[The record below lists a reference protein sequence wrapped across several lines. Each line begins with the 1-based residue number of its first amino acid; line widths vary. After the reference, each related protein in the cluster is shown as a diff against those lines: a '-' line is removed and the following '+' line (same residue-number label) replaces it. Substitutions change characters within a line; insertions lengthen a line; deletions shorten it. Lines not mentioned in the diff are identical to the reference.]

1 MLTRPL
7 PLLSTALA
15 TILAT
20 SLGAALP
27 AAAQETVV
35 DVTAIVD
42 HPALDAVREGVKEA
56 LAGAGYV
63 EGENLEL
70 NFQSAQGNVSTAAQI
85 ARKFVGDQP
94 DVIVPISTP
103 SAQAVVALTRDVP
116 VVYSAVSDPVAAKLV
131 PDWGP
136 SDSNVTGVSDMVPA
150 AEQLALIGKVA
161 PQVKRSGIIYNPGE
175 ANSVAFVDQLAAAVE
190 KSGTY
195 ELIEAPAPRTVDVS
209 TSAKSLVGK
218 ADLIFA
224 PTDNTVASALPGI
237 AKVASDAQ
245 IPLFGGDA
253 EHVKQGA
260 AFGLAVD
267 YAEIGRQ
274 TGDVVVR
281 ILKGEAPGSIA
292 SETSKTL
299 AVYVNPTAAAKQGLT
314 IPADVAATA
323 TTVE

>member
-1 MLTRPL
+1 MSIRSL

-15 TILAT
+15 TALV
-20 SLGAALP
+20 AALP
-27 AAAQETVV
+27 AFAQEAVV

-63 EGENLEL
+63 EGQNLEL

-94 DVIVPISTP
+94 NVIVPISTP
-103 SAQAVVALTRDVP
+103 SAQAVVALTKDVP
-116 VVYSAVSDPVAAKLV
+116 VVYSAVGDPVAAKLV
-131 PDWGP
+131 PGWEASGT
-136 SDSNVTGVSDMVPA
+136 NVTGVSDMVPA
-150 AEQLALIGKVA
+150 ADQLALIGKVA
-161 PQVKRSGIIYNPGE
+161 PQVKRIGIIYNPGE
-175 ANSVAFVDQLAAAVE
+175 ANSVAFVAQLKDAIAKGGA
-190 KSGTY
+190 Y
-195 ELIEAPAPRTVDVS
+195 ELVEAPAPRTVDVS

-237 AKVASDAQ
+237 AKVANDAK

-267 YAEIGRQ
+267 YTEIGRQ

-281 ILKGEAPGSIA
+281 VLKGEAPGSIA
-292 SETSKTL
+292 SETSKNL
-299 AVYVNPTAAAKQGLT
+299 AVYVNPNAAAKQGVV

-323 TTVE
+323 KTVE